1 MDQSGLSIK
10 PNGLTNQS
18 APFPPSDIRHFVGQ
32 ELGNRR
38 HFTLV
43 SMGKV
48 CCFGTCNS
56 DSRYP
61 ERVSGVSFYP
71 FPKPKTRMDAC
82 MRWIKACGRPHS
94 QLNVTKI
101 TKDTY
106 VCSKHF
112 KDGRPTTRFPD
123 PQPADGT
130 DAAPVRTPMKRHVQQ
145 NECNKKP
152 RLTPPIQESQ
162 LQGTPTE
169 GSSSPSLRSIQRL
182 KKENKDLKR
191 ENDDLKRRRK
201 T

>member
-1 MDQSGLSIK
+1 
-10 PNGLTNQS
+10 
-18 APFPPSDIRHFVGQ
+18 
-32 ELGNRR
+32 
-38 HFTLV
+38 
-43 SMGKV
+43 MGKV

-169 GSSSPSLRSIQRL
+169 GC
-182 KKENKDLKR
+182 K
-191 ENDDLKRRRK
+191 
-201 T
+201 